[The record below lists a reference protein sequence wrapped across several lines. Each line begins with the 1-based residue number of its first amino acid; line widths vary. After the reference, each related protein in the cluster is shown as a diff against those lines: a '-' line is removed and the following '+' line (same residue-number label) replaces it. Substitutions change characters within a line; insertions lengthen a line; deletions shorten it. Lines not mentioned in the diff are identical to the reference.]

1 MGLSSHSRHCRSSPR
16 GDSNVRICSVK
27 EVLHVHPRSSQ
38 RPPPRDRSTKRV
50 QLTDL
55 WTVLPGATRQKTLLC
70 LARIVVDHLE
80 RKEVRDDPR

>member
-16 GDSNVRICSVK
+16 GDSNVRIHSVK
-27 EVLHVHPRSSQ
+27 EVRPCSSEIK
-38 RPPPRDRSTKRV
+38 PASPPRDRSTKRV
-50 QLTDL
+50 QLTGL
-55 WTVLPGATRQKTLLC
+55 WTVLPGATRQKTLRC